1 MSRYMLLMYQPTDG
15 TGAPADQDAWAAAQ
29 ARWQGYL
36 KDLTDA
42 GLLVANEGLAGTD
55 AATTVRVRGGASE
68 VTDGPFAETKEY
80 LAGFFLID
88 APDLDVALAWAARIP
103 SAEYG
108 SVEVRPVWGQGGS

>member
-1 MSRYMLLMYQPTDG
+1 MYQPADG
-15 TGAPADQDAWAAAQ
+15 AGAPAGQDEWAAAQ
-29 ARWQGYL
+29 ARWQGFVA
-36 KDLTDA
+36 DLTEA

-55 AATTVRVRGGASE
+55 AATTVRVRGGAAE

-108 SVEVRPVWGQGGS
+108 SVEVRPAWGQGGS

>member
-1 MSRYMLLMYQPTDG
+1 MPRYTLLMYQPTDG
-15 TGAPADQDAWAAAQ
+15 AGMPESPEGWAEAQ

-55 AATTVRVRGGASE
+55 AATTVRVRGGATE

-88 APDLDVALAWAARIP
+88 APDLDVAMSWAARIP

-108 SVEVRPVWGQGGS
+108 SVEVRPVWGQDGS

>member
-1 MSRYMLLMYQPTDG
+1 MPRYTLLMYQPADG
-15 TGAPADQDAWAAAQ
+15 TGMPQSPEGWAEAQ
-29 ARWQGYL
+29 ARWQGFL
-36 KDLTDA
+36 ADLTDA

-55 AATTVRVRGGASE
+55 AATTVRVRGGATE

-88 APDLDVALAWAARIP
+88 APDLDAALSWAARIP

-108 SVEVRPVWGQGGS
+108 SVEVRPVWGPDGS

>member
-1 MSRYMLLMYQPTDG
+1 MPRYMLLMYQPADG
-15 TGAPADQDAWAAAQ
+15 SGQPATNEGWAEAQ

-42 GLLVANEGLAGTD
+42 GLLVANEGLGGTD
-55 AATTVRVRGGASE
+55 VATS
-68 VTDGPFAETKEY
+68 
-80 LAGFFLID
+80 
-88 APDLDVALAWAARIP
+88 WAARIP

>member
-1 MSRYMLLMYQPTDG
+1 MPRYTLLMYQPADG
-15 TGAPADQDAWAAAQ
+15 TGAPAGQDEWAAAQ
-29 ARWQGYL
+29 ARWQGFL
-36 KDLTDA
+36 ADLTDA

-55 AATTVRVRGGASE
+55 AATTVRVRGGATE

-80 LAGFFLID
+80 LAGFFLIE
-88 APDLDVALAWAARIP
+88 APDLDVALGWAARIP

>member
-1 MSRYMLLMYQPTDG
+1 MPRYMLLMYQPTDG
-15 TGAPADQDAWAAAQ
+15 SGQPAGEDEWAAAH

-36 KDLTDA
+36 QDLSAA
-42 GLLVANEGLAGTD
+42 GLLVANEGLAGPD
-55 AATTVRVRGGASE
+55 VSTTVRVRDGATV

-88 APDLDVALAWAARIP
+88 APDLDAALGWAARIP

-108 SVEVRPVWGQGGS
+108 SVEVRPVWGQDGS

>member
-1 MSRYMLLMYQPTDG
+1 MPRYTLLMYQPADG
-15 TGAPADQDAWAAAQ
+15 TGAPAGQDEWAAAQ
-29 ARWQGYL
+29 ARWQGFL
-36 KDLTDA
+36 ADLTDA
-42 GLLVANEGLAGTD
+42 GLLVANEGLSGTD
-55 AATTVRVRGGASE
+55 AATTVRVRGGATE

-88 APDLDVALAWAARIP
+88 APDLDVALSWAGRIP

>member
-1 MSRYMLLMYQPTDG
+1 MPRYTLLMYQPTDG
-15 TGAPADQDAWAAAQ
+15 TGMPESQDAWAEAH

-42 GLLVANEGLAGTD
+42 GLLVANEGLAGTE
-55 AATTVRVRGGASE
+55 AATTVRVRGGATE

-88 APDLDVALAWAARIP
+88 APDLDVAMSWAARIP

-108 SVEVRPVWGQGGS
+108 SVEVRPVWGQDGS